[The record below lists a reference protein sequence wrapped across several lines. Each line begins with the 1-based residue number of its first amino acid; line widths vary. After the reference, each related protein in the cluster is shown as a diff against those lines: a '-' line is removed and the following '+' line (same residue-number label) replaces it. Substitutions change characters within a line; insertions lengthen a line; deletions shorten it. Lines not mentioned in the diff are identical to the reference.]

1 MEILVDV
8 PDSSA
13 SIQATVRDE
22 TGKPPPLPLPLH
34 SLPVRTGQEDI
45 LVRSTTLDGEMRCQI
60 TASGC
65 GTRICSIVRFVH
77 ISWVR

>member
-22 TGKPPPLPLPLH
+22 TGKPPLH
-34 SLPVRTGQEDI
+34 RCHCHYIRYQEGRDEAGQEDI

-60 TASGC
+60 TASGWDGLAAC
-65 GTRICSIVRFVH
+65 GT
-77 ISWVR
+77 

>member
-22 TGKPPPLPLPLH
+22 TGKPPPLCH
-34 SLPVRTGQEDI
+34 CHYIFATRKNGTGQEDI

-60 TASGC
+60 TASGWDGLAAC
-65 GTRICSIVRFVH
+65 GT
-77 ISWVR
+77 

>member
-1 MEILVDV
+1 MEILVDG
-8 PDSSA
+8 PDIA
-13 SIQATVRDE
+13 
-22 TGKPPPLPLPLH
+22 LPLSRQQSVTRQGSH
-34 SLPVRTGQEDI
+34 HRCHCHYIRYQEDI